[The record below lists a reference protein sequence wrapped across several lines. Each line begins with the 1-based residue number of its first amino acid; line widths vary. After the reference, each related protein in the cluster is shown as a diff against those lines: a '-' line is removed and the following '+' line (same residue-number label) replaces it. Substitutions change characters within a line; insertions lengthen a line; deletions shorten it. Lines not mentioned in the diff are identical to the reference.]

1 MDATP
6 YSLLTVVNVASNAVI
21 GMAIILFIISV
32 FGRPDHP
39 VWEFKL
45 KAYLCKIGL
54 GICGCGALLNVLTL
68 STPPMTEV
76 ILNVGL
82 AMNFTWLALWQHG
95 ETVKHKQKAAPK
107 PRPKRKK
114 APVKKVVKMT
124 AL

>member
-1 MDATP
+1 MEP
-6 YSLLTVVNVASNAVI
+6 HYSLLTVINVASNAVI

-68 STPPMTEV
+68 STPPPTEV

-82 AMNFTWLALWQHG
+82 AMNFTWLALWQHS
-95 ETVKHKQKAAPK
+95 ETVKHKTQHLKPK
-107 PRPKRKK
+107 IKK
-114 APVKKVVKMT
+114 ERDVNKKTTFFKSR
-124 AL
+124 